1 MKDSFSLSLL
11 LLAVFVIDIGHVG
24 SFFKAEA
31 SQILNSYR
39 REASGYK
46 KISIH
51 QKRIEEPEELKVPL
65 KRVDASIHLQMTSDT
80 SEEDLTEIGSYS
92 RTKRGII
99 LKKALLLKKLMAAVL
114 TDKKLGQVEKYSGIK
129 AGIKVGEKIGYSL

>member
-1 MKDSFSLSLL
+1 MKDSFSLFLV
-11 LLAVFVIDIGHVG
+11 AVFVIDIGHVG

-39 REASGYK
+39 REASGHK

-51 QKRIEEPEELKVPL
+51 QERIKELEELRVPL
-65 KRVDASIHLQMTSDT
+65 KRMDASIHLQMTSDT
-80 SEEDLTEIGSYS
+80 SEEDLTEIRSYS

-99 LKKALLLKKLMAAVL
+99 LKKALLLKKLMAAVVA
-114 TDKKLGQVEKYSGIK
+114 DKKLGQVEKYSGIK
-129 AGIKVGEKIGYSL
+129 AGIKVGEKIRNALN

>member
-1 MKDSFSLSLL
+1 MKDSFSLFLV
-11 LLAVFVIDIGHVG
+11 AVFVIDIGHVG

-39 REASGYK
+39 REASGHK

-51 QKRIEEPEELKVPL
+51 QERIEEPEELKVPL
-65 KRVDASIHLQMTSDT
+65 KRMDASIHFQMTSDT
-80 SEEDLTEIGSYS
+80 SEEDLTEVGSYS

-99 LKKALLLKKLMAAVL
+99 LKKALLLKKLMAAVVA
-114 TDKKLGQVEKYSGIK
+114 DKKLGQVEKYSGIK
-129 AGIKVGEKIGYSL
+129 AGIKVGEKIRNALN